1 MESSPNAQELESR
14 KSPSLVQSIFPGL
27 LGEAPEAP
35 VGFDKVFSTE
45 LEALAARRRAQMQ
58 DDSPL
63 LQAHEPS
70 TQLGL
75 VGLGLS
81 GGGIRSATFSL
92 GVLQG
97 LGSSF
102 LKKVDYLST
111 VSGGGFVGAT
121 LSSAL
126 HAGSAAAHSPF
137 GKRDGADS
145 SIVKYLRNRSS
156 YLSTGGPIDLV
167 RLPAMVV
174 RGLLLNLVAL
184 LPWLLLAVLL
194 TEVAYTAIY
203 NVDAFELVRELPL
216 ALGLPFLVLLF
227 VAPLVPRL
235 ERFGFNSKGRY
246 ESLFAGALLLGA
258 LGVAGHFACR
268 YMIYAIDHHADAGRW
283 VRSAFQAWGVSFLVV
298 TAAQIGRFSVKL
310 RRLARRLLLIV
321 LGSFVPI
328 ALVGAY
334 VLLCTR
340 IIAVST
346 VPLDE
351 HLSSLPLGPEAPATK
366 DPAAVFAW
374 LEGYELQPQPGSLR
388 LSSSDSCTGPAGTGG
403 ASTDRKSLETCL
415 IRACSS
421 LSAACERW
429 SWTITDAVSHEEH
442 RLVPWR
448 EGDMFF
454 AGPESDRLYLAL
466 NELPWNTLAV
476 FNLKA
481 LWTDTFGIREAHDP
495 REATWHE
502 AAWMVLI
509 GLALL
514 GVFGYLFSLD
524 ANAASLHGF
533 YRDSLA
539 RAFVVAPKGETV
551 QPAECLR
558 LSQLDPGK
566 SGAPYP
572 LLNATL
578 NVRGATESALRNRKG
593 TAFVLSPEFV
603 GSERTGYVATKAME
617 AVDTRVTLASGV
629 AISAAAA
636 GPSMGAYSSGWL
648 APLFVLLNLRLGY
661 WLPHPKFVAKRFRLA
676 TKPGPRHVLREA
688 LGLVGDQGNFI
699 NVSDGGHF
707 ENLGGYELVRRKC
720 RLIVLVDG
728 EQDPL
733 GQLAGLTTLMR
744 LVRIDFGATI
754 TADVASFRAQRE
766 GHDKKQWLWAKIR
779 YENGDEGDLLYLKA
793 TMAGDESEYVHAYR
807 LQAPE
812 FPHEST
818 ADQFFNET
826 QFECYRALGEHIGE
840 AVRRD
845 KMLEA
850 RVTDVL
856 TAASVASRRVTREAP
871 RPDLQGLG

>member
-1 MESSPNAQELESR
+1 MELKTPEPEP
-14 KSPSLVQSIFPGL
+14 KESPSLVQSFFPSL
-27 LGEAPEAP
+27 TREAPEAP
-35 VGFDKVFSTE
+35 VGFSKVFSAE
-45 LEALAARRRAQMQ
+45 LGVLAERRRAQMQ
-58 DDSPL
+58 DDSL
-63 LQAHEPS
+63 LRDAHEPS

-75 VGLGLS
+75 IGVGLS

-97 LGSSF
+97 LGSTF

-121 LSSAL
+121 LSTAL
-126 HAGSAAAHSPF
+126 NAGSAAANSPF
-137 GKRDGADS
+137 RKREGADS
-145 SIVKYLRNRSS
+145 AIVKYLRNRSS

-194 TEVAYTAIY
+194 TEVAFTAIY
-203 NVDAFELVRELPL
+203 NVDAFDLVRELPL
-216 ALGLPFLVLLF
+216 ALGLPFFVLLF
-227 VAPLVPRL
+227 ISPLVPRL
-235 ERFGFNSKGRY
+235 ERFGFNSNGRY
-246 ESLFAGALLLGA
+246 ESLFAGALLLGVA
-258 LGVAGHFACR
+258 GVVGHFAWR
-268 YMIYAIDHHADAGRW
+268 YVIYAIDHHADAERW
-283 VRSAFQAWGVSFLVV
+283 VGSAFWAWSVAFSIVAV
-298 TAAQIGRFSVKL
+298 AQVRFHAKL
-310 RRLARRLLLIV
+310 RRTARRLLWVV

-328 ALVGAY
+328 ALVGSY
-334 VLLCTR
+334 LLLCTR
-340 IIAVST
+340 IIAVSA

-351 HLSSLPLGPEAPATK
+351 HISSLPLGPDAPAVK
-366 DPAAVFAW
+366 DPGAIFAW
-374 LEGYELQPQPGSLR
+374 LEGYEFRPQVGSLR
-388 LSSSDSCTGPAGTGG
+388 LSSSGSCSGG
-403 ASTDRKSLETCL
+403 AAASAANADRKSLEACL

-421 LSAACERW
+421 LSPACDHW
-429 SWTITDAVSHEEH
+429 SWTFTDSASHEEH

-448 EGDMFF
+448 DEETLF
-454 AGPESDRLYLAL
+454 AGPESDRLYLVL

-476 FNLKA
+476 FNLKE
-481 LWTDTFGIREAHDP
+481 LWVETFGTREVHHA
-495 REATWHE
+495 RGATWHE
-502 AAWMVLI
+502 AAWMVFI

-533 YRDSLA
+533 YRDALA
-539 RAFVVAPKGETV
+539 RAFVVAPHGETV
-551 QPAECLR
+551 EPVACLR
-558 LSQLDPGK
+558 LSQLEPGK
-566 SGAPYP
+566 TGAPYP

-603 GSERTGYVATKAME
+603 GSERTGYVATKATE
-617 AVDTRVTLASGV
+617 SVDTRLTLASAV

-676 TKPGPRHVLREA
+676 TRPGPRHVLREA
-688 LGLVGDQGNFI
+688 LGLVGDQGNFV

-728 EQDPL
+728 EQDPS

-754 TADVASFRAQRE
+754 TADVASFRGQRE

-779 YENGDEGDLLYLKA
+779 YEDGEEGDLLYLKA
-793 TMAGDESEYVHAYR
+793 TMAGDELEYVHAYR
-807 LQAPE
+807 LQAPQ

-818 ADQFFNET
+818 ADQFFNEI
-826 QFECYRALGEHIGE
+826 QFECYRALGEHVGE

-845 KMLEA
+845 KSLEA
-850 RVTDVL
+850 CVTEVMAA
-856 TAASVASRRVTREAP
+856 TSAASSRVTREAP